1 VDPGILY
8 SLVAA
13 LLWGLQIVAL
23 KRYFDDYS
31 AFALP
36 VLINGFAALTFIPF
50 AAATTSPAELPSLAT
65 FTPVALGSILL
76 TVVAIGAA
84 FITFLQALEIGEV
97 SYVAPINKL
106 APVFV
111 LPIEITL
118 LGAHLGR
125 LELAGIG
132 AATLAVYVANYEPGE
147 LVEPVKRAAYSR
159 PAQLALLSAA
169 GWGIGDVGKRVALQ
183 ELSLP
188 PQLWVP
194 LLEVS
199 VALVL
204 LPVAFRTLPS
214 LDQLR
219 GDLPKFVA
227 LGGLVATAEYVTSLA
242 FGLIPAS
249 IASPVINTQAVV
261 AVVLG
266 GLLLGEDNL
275 GVRLVAALLA
285 VAGVGLIAL

>member
-1 VDPGILY
+1 MDPGILY

-23 KRYFDDYS
+23 KRYFDGYS

-36 VLINGFAALTFIPF
+36 VLINGFAALTFMPF
-50 AAATTSPAELPSLAT
+50 AAATTSPAELPSLST
-65 FTPVALGSILL
+65 FTPVALGAILL
-76 TVVAIGAA
+76 TVVAIGGA

-118 LGAHLGR
+118 LGAVLGP
-125 LELAGIG
+125 LELAGVLV
-132 AATLAVYVANYEPGE
+132 ATLAVYVANYEPGE
-147 LVEPVKRAAYSR
+147 LVEPIKRAAYSK

-194 LLEVS
+194 FLEIS

-204 LPVAFRTLPS
+204 LPVAIWSFPS
-214 LDQLR
+214 FSRLR
-219 GDLPKFVA
+219 GDLPKFLA
-227 LGGLVATAEYVTSLA
+227 LGALVASAEYVTSLA

-266 GLLLGEDNL
+266 GLLLGEENL
-275 GVRLVAALLA
+275 AIRLVAALLA

>member
-1 VDPGILY
+1 MDPGILY

-23 KRYFDDYS
+23 KRYFDGYS
-31 AFALP
+31 ALALP
-36 VLINGFAALTFIPF
+36 VLINGFAALVFTPF
-50 AAATTSPAELPSLAT
+50 AVATTSPGELPSAST
-65 FTPVALGSILL
+65 FTPIAIGAILL

-118 LGAHLGR
+118 LGAHLGPFQ
-125 LELAGIG
+125 LLGVG

-147 LVEPVKRAAYSR
+147 LVEPIKRAAYSK

-169 GWGIGDVGKRVALQ
+169 GWGVGDVGKRVALQ

-204 LPVAFRTLPS
+204 LPVAYRSLPS
-214 LDQLR
+214 MDRLR
-219 GDLPKFVA
+219 GDLRKFLA
-227 LGGLVATAEYVTSLA
+227 LGALVATAEYVTSLA

-266 GLLLGEDNL
+266 GLLLGEENL
-275 GVRLVAALLA
+275 GIRLVAALLA
-285 VAGVGLIAL
+285 VVGVGLIAL

>member
-1 VDPGILY
+1 MDPGILY

-23 KRYFDDYS
+23 KRYFDGYS

-36 VLINGFAALTFIPF
+36 VLINAFAALAFTPF
-50 AAATTSPAELPSLAT
+50 AVATTSRAELPSLAT
-65 FTPVALGSILL
+65 FTPIALGAILL
-76 TVVAIGAA
+76 TVLAIGAA
-84 FITFLQALEIGEV
+84 FILFLQALEAGEV

-111 LPIEITL
+111 LPIEIAL
-118 LGAHLGR
+118 LGAHLGP
-125 LELAGIG
+125 LQLAGVL

-147 LVEPVKRAAYSR
+147 LIEPIKRAAYSR

-169 GWGIGDVGKRVALQ
+169 GWGVGDVGKRVALQ

-199 VALVL
+199 VVLVL

-214 LDQLR
+214 VSRLR
-219 GDLPKFVA
+219 GDLPKFVG
-227 LGGLVATAEYVTSLA
+227 LGVLVATAEYVTSLA
-242 FGLIPAS
+242 FQLVPAS

-266 GLLLGEDNL
+266 GLLLGEENL
-275 GVRLVAALLA
+275 GIRLVAALLA
-285 VAGVGLIAL
+285 VVGVGLIAL